1 MRRSTLILIAGG
13 LASVAVAASAFLL
26 YGRPSYVKIAV
37 TRDSSDHHLL
47 MAAAQVLTRE
57 RASVRF
63 RLVPV
68 NDPAAA
74 SKALDTG
81 NAEFSVSRSDTGMP
95 SSGKTTVVMHN
106 NLAVIVKPAGS
117 GEANLRA
124 LQGKTFGLLDDH
136 FRNSNRALL
145 EQIFTHY
152 GLPLADLKIKF
163 LRIDEITPAVRTG
176 AIDALFMAG
185 PLAGGKTGDAINAF
199 ASAAQPAFVA
209 IDHAQAISQ
218 FSNIFEKATIV
229 AGAFGG
235 KSPRPA
241 SDVETIGVSV
251 RLFAANSL
259 SNQLVSDVTRT
270 MFELRPKL
278 APAIP
283 LALQIQAPETT
294 RDSRMPAHPGAIAYL
309 DNEEVSLYDR
319 FSNLFYLS
327 AMVLSLL
334 GSLAAAIATQFG
346 AGEKQAHA
354 QKLKRLSEILPQVR
368 RAVSHDE
375 LDDFQTETDI
385 IMTNLALNAE
395 NAKASQPGVET
406 FGLFISQIH
415 IAIKDR
421 REQLL
426 LLSQQE
432 AASSLH
438 ALAEAGKAGGSQ
450 IRKAGV

>member
-1 MRRSTLILIAGG
+1 MRRATLILIAGG

-47 MAAAQVLTRE
+47 MAAAQILTRE

-81 NAEFSVSRSDTGMP
+81 NADFSVSRSDTGMP
-95 SSGKTTVVMHN
+95 ASGKTAVVMHN

-117 GEANLRA
+117 EGTGLRS
-124 LQGKTFGLLDDH
+124 LQGKSFGLLDDH

-152 GLPLADLKIKF
+152 GLPLADLKIRF
-163 LRIDEITPAVRTG
+163 LQIEDIAPAIRRG

-185 PLAGGKTGDAINAF
+185 PVGGGKTADVINAF
-199 ASAAQPAFVA
+199 ASASPPAFVA

-218 FSNIFEKATIV
+218 FSNVFEKATIV

-241 SDVETIGVSV
+241 TDIETIGVSV
-251 RLFAANSL
+251 RLFAANNL

-270 MFELRPKL
+270 MFELRTKL
-278 APAIP
+278 APSVP

-334 GSLAAAIATQFG
+334 GSLAAAIASQFS
-346 AGEKQAHA
+346 ASEKQAHA
-354 QKLKRLSEILPQVR
+354 QKLKRLSEILPLVR
-368 RAVSHDE
+368 RAGSNAE
-375 LDDFQTETDI
+375 LDGFQAETDA
-385 IMTNLALNAE
+385 IMTDLALNAE
-395 NAKASQPGVET
+395 YSRTGATGVET

-415 IAIKDR
+415 IAIKER

-426 LLSQQE
+426 TLAQQE
-432 AASSLH
+432 APGTLR
-438 ALAEAGKAGGSQ
+438 ALAAAGRAGGFQ
-450 IRKAGV
+450 DRKAGV